1 MYSIQIPAPGAV
13 TPQTPLRLEIAARLA
28 FPDNSMSAA
37 ALRRMISAGKL
48 NAERIAGR
56 YYTTL
61 ADIEDMREKCRVKA
75 KDHASPSMAE
85 ANGSSGTDRQTV
97 ALDAMNSIALALK
110 ESLQNTSLK
119 STTRQGPSKK
129 IIPMRPK

>member
-1 MYSIQIPAPGAV
+1 MCSIQIPAPGAV

-61 ADIEDMREKCRVKA
+61 AHWR
-75 KDHASPSMAE
+75 
-85 ANGSSGTDRQTV
+85 
-97 ALDAMNSIALALK
+97 
-110 ESLQNTSLK
+110 
-119 STTRQGPSKK
+119 
-129 IIPMRPK
+129 